1 MPSTFLTTLVLQA
14 LAERQRA
21 LVMQGRASVRG
32 TAIRELAAEL
42 GPGIVL
48 YFQMTK
54 ELGFVMLAIS
64 CMSIPSL
71 VLALSVRSA
80 AGSPRRANTACT
92 ECIAYIILCVYFAH
106 VHTESDAH
114 TLACLHTHGQA
125 HRLILTIVPDRGLG
139 SGVPWIS
146 CTLVR
151 SRRGISAR
159 LSVAAALA
167 RALPPP
173 PSCAVTNGR
182 VEHAAGCCRSAD
194 IVAFGSLSVAWD
206 FASKMIQGCNY
217 LGVLIFVVWLV
228 MFRARTRGV
237 VRDAGLRHLT
247 SAGAAV
253 ACCPR
258 EMFASMR
265 SVPMMFF
272 GAILI
277 DVLCC
282 SGLLQ

>member
-1 MPSTFLTTLVLQA
+1 MVKAIKGSGACAICVSVFMGGELPGDASCVDPSLGCGWTLCDCCNCGCGGRRCCYLNDFVPSTFLTTLVLQA

-92 ECIAYIILCVYFAH
+92 ECIAYIILSVYFAH

-114 TLACLHTHGQA
+114 TLACLHTHTRPSAQA
-125 HRLILTIVPDRGLG
+125 HINH
-139 SGVPWIS
+139 
-146 CTLVR
+146 
-151 SRRGISAR
+151 
-159 LSVAAALA
+159 
-167 RALPPP
+167 
-173 PSCAVTNGR
+173 CA
-182 VEHAAGCCRSAD
+182 
-194 IVAFGSLSVAWD
+194 
-206 FASKMIQGCNY
+206 
-217 LGVLIFVVWLV
+217 
-228 MFRARTRGV
+228 
-237 VRDAGLRHLT
+237 
-247 SAGAAV
+247 
-253 ACCPR
+253 
-258 EMFASMR
+258 
-265 SVPMMFF
+265 
-272 GAILI
+272 
-277 DVLCC
+277 
-282 SGLLQ
+282 

>member
-1 MPSTFLTTLVLQA
+1 MCILRTCTPSQMLTH
-14 LAERQRA
+14 
-21 LVMQGRASVRG
+21 SH
-32 TAIRELAAEL
+32 
-42 GPGIVL
+42 
-48 YFQMTK
+48 
-54 ELGFVMLAIS
+54 
-64 CMSIPSL
+64 
-71 VLALSVRSA
+71 
-80 AGSPRRANTACT
+80 
-92 ECIAYIILCVYFAH
+92 VY
-106 VHTESDAH
+106 T
-114 TLACLHTHGQA
+114 HTHGQA

-247 SAGAAV
+247 SADAAV

-258 EMFASMR
+258 EMFSSMR

-282 SGLLQ
+282 FVAVGYCSDVHTCS